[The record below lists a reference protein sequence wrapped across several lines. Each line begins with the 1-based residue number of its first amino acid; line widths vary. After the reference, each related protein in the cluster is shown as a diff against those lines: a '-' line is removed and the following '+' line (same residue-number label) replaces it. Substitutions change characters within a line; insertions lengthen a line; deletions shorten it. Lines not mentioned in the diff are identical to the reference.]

1 MTTDEII
8 LYSLFVVMTLIAM
21 AFVVPTLM
29 RVSEKHQPRE
39 EALEHREALSAA
51 LREEKQRLDEDRR
64 RGLVSE
70 ADHALMMEDLER
82 RALEESAQIES
93 AETSRTFSPAIVIG
107 AVAALFAVVTI
118 MGYGLKGSPEL
129 MRLADDQRVL
139 EGTANVEQL
148 QIYLKDNRRDGR
160 AWVLLARKLAEKD
173 DFAGA
178 VNAYRTAREVMT
190 KVRNDPS
197 VTLEMAAALLT
208 THNRKDTAEALPLLE
223 EVHNMRPEDV
233 RITQLLVMAAT
244 DLEEWKRAADA
255 MESLLMTMS
264 PSSPDYMEA
273 REMLDR
279 LRRVEKATAE
289 KEAGAAP
296 AK

>member
-82 RALEESAQIES
+82 RALEENAQIES

-208 THNRKDTAEALPLLE
+208 THNRRDTAEALPLLE

>member
-64 RGLVSE
+64 RGLVRE